1 MIQLNLGARWRSTDA
16 TAHAGPLIA
25 AIDFSFLIIVLPTV
39 VSFSQRECDKS
50 ESNAYVRH
58 GAC

>member
-1 MIQLNLGARWRSTDA
+1 MLQLLSAATDF
-16 TAHAGPLIA
+16 L
-25 AIDFSFLIIVLPTV
+25 FLIIVLQTL

-58 GAC
+58 GVC